1 MSTSASASQVVI
13 TPQQFLAHWQA
24 HRRLTRRVI
33 DAFPADKLF
42 THSIGGMRTFG
53 EISKE
58 LLGMATPTVAGILT
72 DQWGKYEEAVDK
84 YDQALA
90 IYPSNPD
97 LWAFKAITLSGGLG
111 RNEEALE
118 CWERAKKL
126 DHVLADAITDV
137 PSSETTM
144 TVHERDLV
152 DFKGSTADRIR
163 NLVKQQ
169 AMDKKKK

>member
-1 MSTSASASQVVI
+1 MAENT
-13 TPQQFLAHWQA
+13 THKFLSKRDVLLNKA
-24 HRRLTRRVI
+24 
-33 DAFPADKLF
+33 DAFALEADQL
-42 THSIGGMRTFG
+42 
-53 EISKE
+53 
-58 LLGMATPTVAGILT
+58 AY
-72 DQWGKYEEAVDK
+72 QGKYEDAVDK

-90 IYPSNPD
+90 IYPSNSD

-126 DHVLADAITDV
+126 DHVLAEAITDV
-137 PSSETTM
+137 PSSEAM

-163 NLVKQQ
+163 SLVKQQ
-169 AMDKKKK
+169 TMDKKKR

>member
-1 MSTSASASQVVI
+1 MTENSTKKLLSKRDALLNKADA
-13 TPQQFLAHWQA
+13 LA
-24 HRRLTRRVI
+24 LE
-33 DAFPADKLF
+33 ADQL
-42 THSIGGMRTFG
+42 
-53 EISKE
+53 
-58 LLGMATPTVAGILT
+58 AY
-72 DQWGKYEEAVDK
+72 QGKYEEAVDR

-126 DHVLADAITDV
+126 DHVLADAITD
-137 PSSETTM
+137 TTPEAIK
-144 TVHERDLV
+144 VQEKDLT
-152 DFKGSTADRIR
+152 DFKGSTAERIR

-169 AMDKKKK
+169 TMDKKK

>member
-1 MSTSASASQVVI
+1 MSENSSHKLLSKRDILLNKADA
-13 TPQQFLAHWQA
+13 LA
-24 HRRLTRRVI
+24 LE
-33 DAFPADKLF
+33 ADQL
-42 THSIGGMRTFG
+42 SY
-53 EISKE
+53 
-58 LLGMATPTVAGILT
+58 
-72 DQWGKYEEAVDK
+72 QGKYEEAIER

-111 RNEEALE
+111 RNDEALE

-126 DHVLADAITDV
+126 DHVLADAITDL
-137 PSSETTM
+137 PASEKI

-169 AMDKKKK
+169 AMDKKKTK

>member
-1 MSTSASASQVVI
+1 MRSNEKETGLMADNKTHS
-13 TPQQFLAHWQA
+13 FLSKRDVLLNKA
-24 HRRLTRRVI
+24 
-33 DAFPADKLF
+33 DAFALEADQL
-42 THSIGGMRTFG
+42 
-53 EISKE
+53 
-58 LLGMATPTVAGILT
+58 AY
-72 DQWGKYEEAVDK
+72 QGKYEEAVDK

-137 PSSETTM
+137 PSSEGM
-144 TVHERDLV
+144 TVHEKDLV

-163 NLVKQQ
+163 SLVKQQ
-169 AMDKKKK
+169 TIDKKKK

>member
-1 MSTSASASQVVI
+1 MAENT
-13 TPQQFLAHWQA
+13 THKFLTK
-24 HRRLTRRVI
+24 RDVLLNKP
-33 DAFPADKLF
+33 DAFALEADQL
-42 THSIGGMRTFG
+42 
-53 EISKE
+53 
-58 LLGMATPTVAGILT
+58 AY
-72 DQWGKYEEAVDK
+72 QGKYEEAVDK

-111 RNEEALE
+111 RNDEALE

-137 PSSETTM
+137 PSSESAM

-152 DFKGSTADRIR
+152 DFKGSNADRIR

>member
-1 MSTSASASQVVI
+1 MAENSTHK
-13 TPQQFLAHWQA
+13 FLSKRDVLLNKA
-24 HRRLTRRVI
+24 
-33 DAFPADKLF
+33 DAFALEADQL
-42 THSIGGMRTFG
+42 
-53 EISKE
+53 
-58 LLGMATPTVAGILT
+58 AY
-72 DQWGKYEEAVDK
+72 QGKYEEAVDK

-111 RNEEALE
+111 RNDEALE

-137 PSSETTM
+137 PSSESAM

>member
-1 MSTSASASQVVI
+1 MKYIYIEQTKRIKQAMSENS
-13 TPQQFLAHWQA
+13 PH
-24 HRRLTRRVI
+24 
-33 DAFPADKLF
+33 KLL
-42 THSIGGMRTFG
+42 
-53 EISKE
+53 SKRE
-58 LLGMATPTVAGILT
+58 LLLNKADALALEA
-72 DQWGKYEEAVDK
+72 DQLSYQGKYEEAVER

-90 IYPSNPD
+90 IYPSNSD

-111 RNEEALE
+111 RNDEALE

-126 DHVLADAITDV
+126 DHVLADAITDL
-137 PSSETTM
+137 PSSDKI
-144 TVHERDLV
+144 TVNERDLV

>member
-1 MSTSASASQVVI
+1 MCEGINSVPLQLEINKNMAENT
-13 TPQQFLAHWQA
+13 THKFLSKRDVLLNKA
-24 HRRLTRRVI
+24 
-33 DAFPADKLF
+33 DAFALEADQL
-42 THSIGGMRTFG
+42 
-53 EISKE
+53 
-58 LLGMATPTVAGILT
+58 AY
-72 DQWGKYEEAVDK
+72 QGKYEEAVDK

-137 PSSETTM
+137 PSSETTI

-152 DFKGSTADRIR
+152 DFKGSTADRSR

-169 AMDKKKK
+169 AIDKKKK

>member
-1 MSTSASASQVVI
+1 MRFNQSMSENSTYK
-13 TPQQFLAHWQA
+13 FLSKRDVLLNKA
-24 HRRLTRRVI
+24 
-33 DAFPADKLF
+33 DALALEADQL
-42 THSIGGMRTFG
+42 
-53 EISKE
+53 
-58 LLGMATPTVAGILT
+58 AY
-72 DQWGKYEEAVDK
+72 QGKYEEAVDR

-137 PSSETTM
+137 PSKDQQI
-144 TVHERDLV
+144 TVHERDLA

-169 AMDKKKK
+169 TMDKKK

>member
-1 MSTSASASQVVI
+1 MCEGINSVPLQLEINKNMAENT
-13 TPQQFLAHWQA
+13 THKFLSKRDVLLNKA
-24 HRRLTRRVI
+24 
-33 DAFPADKLF
+33 DAFALEADQL
-42 THSIGGMRTFG
+42 
-53 EISKE
+53 
-58 LLGMATPTVAGILT
+58 AY
-72 DQWGKYEEAVDK
+72 QGKYEEAVDK

-137 PSSETTM
+137 PSSETTI

-152 DFKGSTADRIR
+152 DFKGSNADRIR

-169 AMDKKKK
+169 AIDKKKK

>member
-1 MSTSASASQVVI
+1 MQNILVRVVFISDFTIQSIFSNTHESSTCYELCGADMTENSTKKLLSKRDALLNKADA
-13 TPQQFLAHWQA
+13 LA
-24 HRRLTRRVI
+24 LE
-33 DAFPADKLF
+33 ADQL
-42 THSIGGMRTFG
+42 
-53 EISKE
+53 
-58 LLGMATPTVAGILT
+58 AY
-72 DQWGKYEEAVDK
+72 QGKYEEAVDR

-126 DHVLADAITDV
+126 DHVLADAITD
-137 PSSETTM
+137 TTPEAIK
-144 TVHERDLV
+144 VQEKDLT
-152 DFKGSTADRIR
+152 DFKGSTAERIR

-169 AMDKKKK
+169 TMDKKK

>member
-1 MSTSASASQVVI
+1 MAENSTHK
-13 TPQQFLAHWQA
+13 FLSKRDVLLNKA
-24 HRRLTRRVI
+24 
-33 DAFPADKLF
+33 DAFALEADQL
-42 THSIGGMRTFG
+42 
-53 EISKE
+53 
-58 LLGMATPTVAGILT
+58 AY
-72 DQWGKYEEAVDK
+72 QGKYEEAVDK

-144 TVHERDLV
+144 TVNERDLV

>member
-1 MSTSASASQVVI
+1 MSENSSHKLLSKRDILLNKADA
-13 TPQQFLAHWQA
+13 LA
-24 HRRLTRRVI
+24 LE
-33 DAFPADKLF
+33 ADQL
-42 THSIGGMRTFG
+42 SY
-53 EISKE
+53 
-58 LLGMATPTVAGILT
+58 
-72 DQWGKYEEAVDK
+72 QGKYEEAIER

-111 RNEEALE
+111 RNDEALE

-126 DHVLADAITDV
+126 DHVLADAITDL
-137 PSSETTM
+137 PTSEKI
-144 TVHERDLV
+144 TVHERDLA

-169 AMDKKKK
+169 AMDKKKTK

>member
-1 MSTSASASQVVI
+1 MAENSTHK
-13 TPQQFLAHWQA
+13 FLSKRDVLLNKA
-24 HRRLTRRVI
+24 
-33 DAFPADKLF
+33 DAFALEADQLAYQ
-42 THSIGGMRTFG
+42 GN
-53 EISKE
+53 
-58 LLGMATPTVAGILT
+58 
-72 DQWGKYEEAVDK
+72 YEEAVDK

>member
-1 MSTSASASQVVI
+1 MTNKKDKPNHILKYLHDDTYVI
-13 TPQQFLAHWQA
+13 YQGNNMTENTTKKLLSKRDVLLNKADALA
-24 HRRLTRRVI
+24 LE
-33 DAFPADKLF
+33 ADQL
-42 THSIGGMRTFG
+42 SY
-53 EISKE
+53 
-58 LLGMATPTVAGILT
+58 
-72 DQWGKYEEAVDK
+72 QGKYNEAVDK

-118 CWERAKKL
+118 CWEHAKKL

-137 PSSETTM
+137 SPDKIEISEK
-144 TVHERDLV
+144 DLTE
-152 DFKGSTADRIR
+152 FRGSTAERIR

-169 AMDKKKK
+169 SIDKKR